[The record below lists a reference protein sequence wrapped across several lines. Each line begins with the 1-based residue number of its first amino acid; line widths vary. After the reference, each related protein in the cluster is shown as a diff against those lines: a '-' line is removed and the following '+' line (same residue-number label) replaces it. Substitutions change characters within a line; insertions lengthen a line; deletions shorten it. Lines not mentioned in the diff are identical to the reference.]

1 VRWQGGHKK
10 AGDEVSGLKLNHVYD
25 FPAALLGVTLLQ
37 FLANLGGPSVL
48 HLQGKDHSKC
58 RVIVTLLHG
67 NEPSGIKAIYRL
79 LQQGFVPEF
88 DTKIIIA
95 SVVASL
101 TEPVFTHRMLPG
113 KEDLNRCFS
122 RNHPDLQSQLAQAIN
137 QHIRECS
144 PESVVD
150 IHNTS
155 GSGPA
160 FSVSVSNSPQHRA
173 LAAHFTHRM
182 VYTDIRLGSIMEQDF
197 SCPVV
202 TIEAGGAY
210 DDEADITAMKGI
222 ESYLTKQNVFT
233 QTQDLELLLNPR
245 RLELRPSASIVYST
259 KALSEANIT
268 LRQDIEGLNFKRVES
283 GTQLGWADNQ
293 GLAHL
298 KLDREHVKTEDYF
311 EVIDSKLLTK
321 KHLTLFMV
329 TTRADIAKSDC
340 LFYFSE

>member
-1 VRWQGGHKK
+1 MGFHL
-10 AGDEVSGLKLNHVYD
+10 SGLKLNHVHD
-25 FPAALLGVTLLQ
+25 FTPALLGTTLLD
-37 FLANLGGPSVL
+37 FLAHLGGPSVV
-48 HLQGKDHSKC
+48 HLPGKDHSKC

-67 NEPSGIKAIYRL
+67 NEPSGIKAIYSL
-79 LQQGFVPEF
+79 LQQGFKPQF

-113 KEDLNRCFS
+113 KDDLNRCFS
-122 RNHPDLQSQLAQAIN
+122 RNQTDLQSQLAQAIN
-137 QHIRECS
+137 QQIREYA

-160 FSVSVSNSPQHRA
+160 FSVSVSNSPQHQA
-173 LAAHFTHRM
+173 LAAHFTHRL
-182 VYTDIRLGSIMEQDF
+182 VYTDIRLGSIMEQEF
-197 SCPVV
+197 GCPVV

-210 DDEADITAMKGI
+210 DDEADITALKGI
-222 ESYLTKQNVFT
+222 ESYLNSHHVFT

-245 RLELRPSASIVYST
+245 RLELMTTSSIGYST
-259 KALSEANIT
+259 EKLNGVDIT
-268 LRQDIEGLNFKRVES
+268 LRQDIEHFNFKRIES
-283 GTQLGWADNQ
+283 GTLIGWVDTQ
-293 GLAHL
+293 IQTHL
-298 KLDREHVKTEDYF
+298 KLDRDHMQPNDFFKVLDG
-311 EVIDSKLLTK
+311 KLLTK